1 VEVAASQ
8 PYVIQGPLTA
18 EIANV
23 RSPVRQF
30 LSELCANSLRD
41 IQRRYR
47 EGASELAVPP
57 APRSDADPGTVGTA
71 ADWLLRFL
79 VDPKP
84 ELDLVMT
91 GAVACAR
98 AGIRVAPALA
108 QVVRALGMSLPSRPA
123 EHVRVFTGPT
133 AGNAA
138 DAVALARSCWAFA
151 LITEACRGGPM
162 VAAAGPLGRFR
173 GAAVTGDDLLGLAPS
188 AGLDQLARF
197 RHVFSAVLVP
207 QLAGRAGTW
216 ALGPTFTG
224 SALIKADA
232 DLIAAGLLIDLK
244 TSAKKPSLAVTDLLQ
259 VIGYALLD
267 FDDEYRLDALGI
279 FSARYAYLATWELP
293 ALLNELAGHDVDLR
307 KARERFRDL
316 LLAFQA

>member
-1 VEVAASQ
+1 MSASQ
-8 PYVIQGPLTA
+8 PYFIQGPLTA
-18 EIANV
+18 EIANI

-30 LSELCANSLRD
+30 LDELCSSGLRD

-47 EGASELAVPP
+47 EKASELAVPSV
-57 APRSDADPGTVGTA
+57 PRSDADPGTVGTA

-79 VDPKP
+79 VDSEP

-91 GAVACAR
+91 GAAACAR
-98 AGIRVAPALA
+98 AGIRVLPALA
-108 QVVRALGMSLPSRPA
+108 EVVRALGMSLPSRPA

-133 AGNAA
+133 GGNNA
-138 DAVALARSCWAFA
+138 DAVVLARSCWAFA
-151 LITEACRGGPM
+151 LLTEAYRGGPM
-162 VAAAGPLGRFR
+162 VAAAGPLGQFR
-173 GAAVTGDDLLGLAPS
+173 GAAVTGDDLLGLAPP
-188 AGLDQLARF
+188 AGLDQLAGF
-197 RHVFSAVLVP
+197 RHVFNATLIP
-207 QLAGRAGTW
+207 QLAIRTGAW

-244 TSAKKPSLAVTDLLQ
+244 TSAKKPSLAVTDLFQ

-267 FDDEYRLDALGI
+267 FDDEYRLNALGI

-293 ALLNELAGHDVDLR
+293 ALLSELAGHNVDLR
-307 KARERFRDL
+307 MVRGRFRDL
-316 LLAFQA
+316 LLACRA

>member
-1 VEVAASQ
+1 MAASQ
-8 PYVIQGPLTA
+8 PYVIRGPLTA

-30 LSELCANSLRD
+30 LGELCANGLRD
-41 IQRRYR
+41 VQRRYR
-47 EGASELAVPP
+47 EAVSELAVPA
-57 APRSDADPGTVGTA
+57 APRSEADPGTVGTA

-79 VDPKP
+79 VDPEP

-91 GAVACAR
+91 GAAACAR
-98 AGIRVAPALA
+98 AGIRLLPALA
-108 QVVRALGMSLPSRPA
+108 EVAGALAMSLPSRPA
-123 EHVRVFTGPT
+123 RHVRVFTGPA
-133 AGNAA
+133 AGNGA
-138 DAVALARSCWAFA
+138 DAVVLARSCWVLA

-173 GAAVTGDDLLGLAPS
+173 GAAVTSDDLLGLVPP
-188 AGLDQLARF
+188 AGLDQLAGF
-197 RHVFSAVLVP
+197 RHVFSAILIP
-207 QLAGRAGTW
+207 QLAARTGTW

-293 ALLNELAGHDVDLR
+293 ALLSELAGHDVDLR
-307 KARERFRDL
+307 TVRGRFQDL
-316 LLAFQA
+316 LYSCQA